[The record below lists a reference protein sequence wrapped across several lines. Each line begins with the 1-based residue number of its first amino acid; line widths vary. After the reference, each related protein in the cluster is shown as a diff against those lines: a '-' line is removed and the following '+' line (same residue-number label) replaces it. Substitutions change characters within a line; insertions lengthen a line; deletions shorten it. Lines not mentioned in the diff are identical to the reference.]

1 MTPPPKRTRAPRK
14 PRVDAAA
21 APEAHNQQTTPLPV
35 VDGAFLASLTTT
47 LKTIRKKTR
56 DEKISSLPIA

>member
-1 MTPPPKRTRAPRK
+1 MMPPAKRTCAPRK

-21 APEAHNQQTTPLPV
+21 APETHDQQPPALSV
-35 VDGAFLASLTTT
+35 VDGAFLASLTGT

-56 DEKISSLPIA
+56 DDKISSLPIA